1 VGREDGPALELLDGE
16 VGVEGHELVLRQELV
31 EECVGV
37 GEEVVVGFFV
47 GECVG
52 VGEVLDGRE
61 GRLDE
66 APGGLDVHE
75 VPQAAGVDF
84 FAWFEGDGF
93 PEAAQAVVVDAGE
106 AAQAREDCVGG
117 LDSEV
122 VVDHEQGTGVVAA

>member
-1 VGREDGPALELLDGE
+1 VNKGLVLFGEAEGELEGLALVEVGADVGGERHNSQIEGAEVGREDGPALELLDGE

-47 GECVG
+47 GESVG

-75 VPQAAGVDF
+75 VP
-84 FAWFEGDGF
+84 
-93 PEAAQAVVVDAGE
+93 
-106 AAQAREDCVGG
+106 
-117 LDSEV
+117 
-122 VVDHEQGTGVVAA
+122 